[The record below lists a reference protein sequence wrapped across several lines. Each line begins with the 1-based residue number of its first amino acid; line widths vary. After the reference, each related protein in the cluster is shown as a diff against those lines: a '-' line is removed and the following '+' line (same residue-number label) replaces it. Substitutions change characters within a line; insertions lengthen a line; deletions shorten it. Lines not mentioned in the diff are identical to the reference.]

1 MTLPITGVS
10 ELVLEVSDLEA
21 AERFYSGA
29 LGLPVVERWFER
41 EAIWLMAGERTRI
54 GLWRPQVGVAG
65 GRGGEHVHFALHLPD
80 PEFDA
85 AVARLRE
92 YGLKPEVQVCRR
104 LRRASRSAYVDDPDG
119 NCVELWS
126 QDVSEYLRR
135 ARAAPPS
142 VDESLSAEHF
152 DATAVDWD
160 ASYEKH
166 TVRGQRKRSRM
177 AAAVRLVGEGPGSLL
192 EMGVGS
198 GRLLAELSARGW
210 TVTGVD
216 PAPGMVEIARM
227 RVPAAAE
234 RLTVA
239 RAEELPFADRGFDV
253 VVAIGVLEYTDM
265 NRSLGELA
273 RVLRPGGRAVIGLR
287 NGRAPVAAWRR
298 AVMHPLARAIKG
310 VVSFG
315 GSLPKRRRSP
325 LSLASVH
332 RLLNPAGL
340 AVEHAENVCCE
351 LLPDPIDRL
360 APRLAYRATRRV
372 EHLRLARKLL
382 GTQRLIVARRA

>member
-1 MTLPITGVS
+1 
-10 ELVLEVSDLEA
+10 
-21 AERFYSGA
+21 
-29 LGLPVVERWFER
+29 
-41 EAIWLMAGERTRI
+41 
-54 GLWRPQVGVAG
+54 
-65 GRGGEHVHFALHLPD
+65 
-80 PEFDA
+80 
-85 AVARLRE
+85 
-92 YGLKPEVQVCRR
+92 
-104 LRRASRSAYVDDPDG
+104 
-119 NCVELWS
+119 
-126 QDVSEYLRR
+126 
-135 ARAAPPS
+135 
-142 VDESLSAEHF
+142 
-152 DATAVDWD
+152 
-160 ASYEKH
+160 
-166 TVRGQRKRSRM
+166 
-177 AAAVRLVGEGPGSLL
+177 
-192 EMGVGS
+192 
-198 GRLLAELSARGW
+198 
-210 TVTGVD
+210 
-216 PAPGMVEIARM
+216 
-227 RVPAAAE
+227 
-234 RLTVA
+234 
-239 RAEELPFADRGFDV
+239 V

-265 NRSLGELA
+265 NRSLSELA